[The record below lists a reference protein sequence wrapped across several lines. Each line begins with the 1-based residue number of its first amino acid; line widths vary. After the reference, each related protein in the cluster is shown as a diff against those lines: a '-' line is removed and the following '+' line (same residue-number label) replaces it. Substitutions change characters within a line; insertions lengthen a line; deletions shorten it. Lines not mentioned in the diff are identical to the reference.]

1 MTCRADA
8 DSVLLLFTGEQGPT
22 VVDLV
27 KKNPAVALGVVLPRL
42 LQKDEE
48 WCAAHCPATTFAEH
62 DSLHKNVARCLISY
76 GSHTEIHVSYAPPLP
91 CVLHSSRQSY
101 PVQVSNL
108 LNSFHMRPNW
118 RRGYVCLHECCQ
130 RKRETDG

>member
-48 WCAAHCPATTFAEH
+48 WYAAHCPATTFAEH

-76 GSHTEIHVSYAPPLP
+76 GSRTEIHVSYASTSTLCTSLLKTNLP
-91 CVLHSSRQSY
+91 CTS
-101 PVQVSNL
+101 VQPSEQL
-108 LNSFHMRPNW
+108 PYAAYL
-118 RRGYVCLHECCQ
+118 E
-130 RKRETDG
+130 KRLWLSA